1 MAKIPMRLGD
11 GFLTEMTEAE
21 LKKDIEDGVQDAVT
35 KARVPPLAEDEM
47 KHLFDVYSRTE
58 KFVAIEP
65 GKEVVISH
73 DEGTAKLT
81 AGPSGGAG
89 AALDIGRT
97 TALQIYERL
106 FASDTAE
113 LAHLDYSFKPI
124 KSILGDEQVAAEEA
138 LLAVTIPVFYGCMPN
153 LGLYTEP
160 DGPYPNPID
169 FITEGKLEEARAA
182 AEQMIEAG
190 YKDMIYVAGGMTE
203 AGVDCINF
211 DTVGAAGDYDFIAGL
226 RAVETLKKQHP
237 EARVEMGMA
246 GEFVLG
252 IHGALEYDGERVAG
266 MYPLQQLKALEKAGV
281 DIFGPVVRIVTR
293 KSCAWNQAR
302 NLTMLKPVCQEAK
315 IPIHVEIAMGVGAV
329 PLCTIPPID
338 AVSRATKSAIEILP
352 SMDGI

>member
-65 GKEVVISH
+65 GKEVVITH

>member
-1 MAKIPMRLGD
+1 MAKIPVRMGD
-11 GFLTEMTEAE
+11 GSLVEMTESE
-21 LKKDIEDGVQDAVT
+21 IMKDVEDGVQDAVT
-35 KARVPPLAEDEM
+35 KAKVPPLTEDEM
-47 KHLFDVYSRTE
+47 KHLCEVYSRRE
-58 KFVAIEP
+58 RFVAIEP
-65 GKEVVISH
+65 GKEVVITH

-97 TALQIYERL
+97 TALLIYERL

-138 LLAVTIPVFYGCMPN
+138 LLATTIPIFYGCMPN
-153 LGLYTEP
+153 LGLYTAP

-169 FITEGKLEEARAA
+169 FITEGKLKEARAA
-182 AEQMIEAG
+182 AEEMIEAG
-190 YKDMIYVAGGMTE
+190 YKDMVYIASGMTE
-203 AGVDCINF
+203 AGIDCINF
-211 DTVGAAGDYDFIAGL
+211 DTVGAAGDYDFIAAL
-226 RAVETLKKQHP
+226 RAVETLKKEHP

-252 IHGALEYDGERVAG
+252 IHGDLSYAGERVAG
-266 MYPLQQLKALEKAGV
+266 MYPLKQLKALEKAGV

-302 NLTMLKPVCQEAK
+302 NLAMLKPVCQEAT

-329 PLCTIPPID
+329 PLCTVPPID

>member
-1 MAKIPMRLGD
+1 MAKIPTRLGD
-11 GFLTEMTEAE
+11 GSIAEMTEAE
-21 LKKDIEDGVQDAVT
+21 IMKDIEEGVQDAVT
-35 KARVPPLAEDEM
+35 KARVPPLTEDEM
-47 KHLFDVYSRTE
+47 KHLCEVYSRTE
-58 KFVAIEP
+58 RFVAIEP

-89 AALDIGRT
+89 AALDIGRV

-124 KSILGDEQVAAEEA
+124 KSILGDEQVTAEEA
-138 LLAVTIPVFYGCMPN
+138 LSAVTIPVFYGCMPN
-153 LGLYTEP
+153 LGLYTVP
-160 DGPYPNPID
+160 DGPFANPID

-182 AEQMIEAG
+182 AEEMIEAG
-190 YKDMIYVAGGMTE
+190 YKDMIYIAGGMTE
-203 AGVDCINF
+203 AGIDCINF
-211 DTVGAAGDYDFIAGL
+211 DTVGAAGDYDFIAAL

-293 KSCAWNQAR
+293 KTCVWNQAR
-302 NLTMLKPVCQEAK
+302 NLAMLKPVCQEAK

-329 PLCTIPPID
+329 PLCTVPPID
-338 AVSRATKSAIEILP
+338 AVSRATTSAIEILP